1 MVINSENPGAEF
13 SFDAGSKFKFDCH
26 GGLSCFGQCCRDI
39 NIFLTPFDVIRLK
52 RKLNMSSAE
61 FLKLYT
67 EELKPPQLKFP
78 VRYLKMNDDDQLKC
92 PFLTSRG
99 CAVYQERP
107 WSCRMAPVDIAGP
120 GKFRFSFNRAK
131 CLGLNEDREWTVRS
145 WMESQDMGV
154 YDTVEAVFKEIPA
167 LVGFTGQEALDKR
180 IVQLFSMVCYDID
193 TFRDFILRN
202 KFLVREGGIDREVFQ
217 ESLKDDVQLLKT
229 GIQWL
234 VNVSSNVKTLKKID
248 KILLSRKSYGSG
260 DRRQN
265 TGDRIKPNAV

>member
-1 MVINSENPGAEF
+1 MIVNCEIPGAGLV
-13 SFDAGSKFKFDCH
+13 FDAESKFKFDCH
-26 GGLSCFGQCCRDI
+26 SGLSCFGQCCRDI
-39 NIFLTPFDVIRLK
+39 NIFLTPYDVIRLK
-52 RKLNMSSAE
+52 KKLDISSKE

-67 EELKPPQLKFP
+67 GELKPPQLKFP
-78 VRYLKMNDDDQLKC
+78 LRYLKMSDDDQLSC
-92 PFLTSRG
+92 RFLTSRG

-120 GKFRFSFNRAK
+120 GRFRFSFDREK
-131 CLGLNEDREWTVRS
+131 CLGLNEEREWTVRS

-154 YDTVEAVFKEIPA
+154 YDQVESTFKEIPA
-167 LVGFTGQEALDKR
+167 LIRFTGRESLEQR

-202 KFLVREGGIDREVFQ
+202 KFLVREGGIDREAFQ

-234 VNVSSNVKTLKKID
+234 VSVAGSVKTLKKID
-248 KILLSRKSYGSG
+248 KIL
-260 DRRQN
+260 
-265 TGDRIKPNAV
+265 